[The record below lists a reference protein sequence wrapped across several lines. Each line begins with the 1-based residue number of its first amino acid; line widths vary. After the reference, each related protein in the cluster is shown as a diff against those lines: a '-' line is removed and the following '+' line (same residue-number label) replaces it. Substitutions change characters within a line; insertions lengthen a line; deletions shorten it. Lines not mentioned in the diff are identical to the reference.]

1 MSHLVSISISS
12 QRTGIDNYLS
22 AQRVVKLP
30 VLVISPHNQC
40 DCRCVMC
47 DIWKIRDAKEITTAD
62 FERQLSSLRKLGV
75 QWVVFSGGEPQKNSQ
90 LFQLAGALR
99 GEGIRVTLLT
109 AGLLLES
116 QAEAVAANIDD
127 IIVSL
132 DGPPVLHNTVRRVP
146 RAFERML
153 SGIIAVR
160 RIKPDIP
167 IRARCTVQKLNHHS
181 ICATVDTAKEHQLTS
196 ISFLAVDANSKAYH
210 HPNGWSTDSQKRIVL
225 DASSI
230 DKLEAE
236 VEKLIREYEGDLES
250 KFVVETPAK
259 LRRVVL
265 HFRAALGQLPPL
277 SPRCNA
283 PWVSAV
289 IDAEGEVR
297 PCFFHPSLGN
307 IHRQSLDEI
316 VNGPTALQF
325 REHLDIPTNP
335 VCQRCVCSL
344 YIPQPDAQKREFYDM
359 PNQTS
364 EERDHV
370 L

>member
-1 MSHLVSISISS
+1 MSQLVSISISS
-12 QRTGIDNYLS
+12 HTAASDNNLS
-22 AQRVVKLP
+22 AHRIFKLP

-47 DIWKIRDAKEITTAD
+47 DIWKTREAKEITPAEI
-62 FERQLSSLRKLGV
+62 ERQLGSFRKLGV

-99 GEGIRVTLLT
+99 AEGIRVTLLT

-132 DGPPVLHNTVRRVP
+132 DGPPALHNTIRRVP
-146 RAFERML
+146 SAFERML

-160 RIKPDIP
+160 RIKRDIP
-167 IRARCTVQKLNHHS
+167 IRARCTVQKLNHYS
-181 ICATVDTAKEHQLTS
+181 LCATVDTAKEHQLTS
-196 ISFLAVDANSKAYH
+196 ISFLAVDTNSTAYN
-210 HPNGWSTDSQKRIVL
+210 HPEGWSTDNHKRVALEANLIE
-225 DASSI
+225 I
-230 DKLEAE
+230 LEAE

-259 LRRVVL
+259 LRRIML
-265 HFRAALGQLPPL
+265 HFRAALGQLPPV

-283 PWVSAV
+283 PWVSSV

-307 IHRQSLDEI
+307 IHSQSLDEI

-325 REHLDIPTNP
+325 REHLDIAANP

-344 YIPQPDAQKREFYDM
+344 YIPQPDAQPREFYNM
-359 PNQTS
+359 PNHLK
-364 EERDHV
+364 EERHHV
-370 L
+370 